1 MQSIA
6 GIPVEI
12 IRIIQALVIIF
23 VAAPEIIRAIY
34 RLKAVR
40 RGETITTRG
49 WST

>member
-1 MQSIA
+1 MQSVA

-34 RLKAVR
+34 RLKVVR
-40 RGETITTRG
+40 REETVVTRG
-49 WST
+49 WGT